1 MVHIERT
8 PISRIVRAEVY
19 INREKLT
26 LRQIVEARRPSVAM
40 TAAFYNPGT
49 WAPVCPVKAEGD
61 VLFSSQTD
69 NYWALAWDVG
79 PDVVPELIPP
89 GGAARERNYVANCLL
104 VRNGNPQPKLYY
116 NDDVGGRRGRVAV
129 GLTDT
134 EWITYG
140 ATDGSSGAQTPEECR
155 DYMAKQ
161 GVQFAVMMDGGGKV
175 NLYVK
180 KAGIMME
187 GKDPSQTLILLYLDE
202 DDKEEMPVSEKKTVC
217 LDPGHDAG
225 NTANKSPDGTY
236 YEHEF
241 CLDMGKR
248 IKTHLERCGVAVTM
262 TRNTGSA
269 VTLSNRCKIANTIQG
284 LDLFVSLHSNA
295 AADSGWSSAKGWSA
309 YIFSTGGKA
318 ETAAKDILEAVKAAG
333 VAVRP
338 TPIVTDPDLYVLKGT
353 VAPAVLIEHA
363 FHTNQEDVENLR
375 DSGWRAAV
383 AAAEAQGIVAYLGLS
398 WVPEE
403 TQEEPQTPETPAE
416 PTELELAEAYM
427 KDTGIMEG
435 YADGNMHL
443 NDPVT
448 RKQLMLVAYRLV
460 KHIDECFKTEEKK

>member
-19 INREKLT
+19 VNREKLP
-26 LRQIVEARRPSVAM
+26 LRQIVEARRPSIAL
-40 TAAFYNPGT
+40 TAAFYSPAN
-49 WAPVCPVKAEGD
+49 WAPVCPVKADGN
-61 VLFSSQTD
+61 VLWSSPTD

-89 GGAARERNYVANCLL
+89 GGAAREQNYVANCLL
-104 VRNGNPQPKLYY
+104 VRNGKPQPKLYY

-161 GVQFAVMMDGGGKV
+161 SAQFAVMMDGGGKV
-175 NLYVK
+175 NLYVRE
-180 KAGIMME
+180 AGVMIE

-202 DDKEEMPVSEKKTVC
+202 DNDNKEEIPVSEKKTVC

-248 IKTHLERCGVAVTM
+248 IREILSAHGVAVTM
-262 TRNTGSA
+262 TRSTGTA
-269 VTLSNRCKIANTIQG
+269 VTLANRCKIANDIQG

-295 AADSGWSSAKGWSA
+295 AAGSGWSSAKGWSA

-318 ETAAKDILEAVKAAG
+318 ETAAKDILEAVKTAG
-333 VAVRP
+333 VAVRS
-338 TPIVTDPDLYVLKGT
+338 TPIVTDPELYVLKGT
-353 VAPAVLIEHA
+353 VAPAVLIEHG
-363 FHTNQEDVENLR
+363 FHTNQEDVAKLKDGAYR
-375 DSGWRAAV
+375 QTL
-383 AAAEAQGIVAYLGLS
+383 AEAEAKGILTYLGIS
-398 WVPEE
+398 W
-403 TQEEPQTPETPAE
+403 QEPETPEAPSE
-416 PTELELAEAYM
+416 TELAEAWV
-427 KDTGIMEG
+427 KANGIMSG
-435 YADGNMHL
+435 YADGEMHL
-443 NDPVT
+443 DDPVT
-448 RKQLMLVAYRLV
+448 RKHLMLVAYRLGQLRGEV
-460 KHIDECFKTEEKK
+460 